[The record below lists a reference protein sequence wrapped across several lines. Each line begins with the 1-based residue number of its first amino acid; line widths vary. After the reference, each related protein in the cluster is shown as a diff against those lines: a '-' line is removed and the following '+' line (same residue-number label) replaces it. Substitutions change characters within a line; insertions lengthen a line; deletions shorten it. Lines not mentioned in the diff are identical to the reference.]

1 MLTDELLKVI
11 QADRAREIEAAARV
25 RSLRPSEAAET
36 IEPSRQQTTRADLRS
51 TSLPAHAG
59 TAATDSGV

>member
-25 RSLRPSEAAET
+25 RAARGP
-36 IEPSRQQTTRADLRS
+36 EPVERDVEVFFRADTAPRRR
-51 TSLPAHAG
+51 PAQTG
-59 TAATDSGV
+59 TAATDPCV